1 MKRRTLALAAV
12 ALLAAIAAAVISQQR
27 APQAGKEKALL
38 FPGLAAKIN
47 DIDALSVEDG
57 RTALTIRRRNGRWL
71 IAEADDYPA
80 LPDKVKQTVLG
91 VADLRVIAEKTS
103 DPARY
108 QRLGVAEPG
117 SQGAVSHWLA
127 LKQGE
132 AEPARLVVGDPR
144 RSRAAADAPGLY
156 VRVPGR
162 AAALL
167 VTGRLNVSADVT
179 QWIKRDLVNI
189 AAERVESVRLR
200 PGAGPEI
207 HIERDAPTA
216 DLALQN
222 LPAGKEPGAE
232 YLINRLGA
240 VLENVYVDGVR
251 NEDGLDFAAPDAV
264 LEVSA
269 FDGLAARAEVK
280 KSGDRSYARFFFT
293 APAEN
298 DAATDAAAEQDA
310 PGGAKDA
317 ASMTTDDAAADA
329 AMTTEDAM
337 EDAAPE
343 DPTPAQEAEQLNAAV
358 RGWAYRL
365 SLSKAELFDQ
375 SLADLVREPGEAGQ
389 E

>member
-1 MKRRTLALAAV
+1 MKRRTIALAAV
-12 ALLAAIAAAVISQQR
+12 ALLAAAAATIVSQQR

-57 RTALTIRRRNGRWL
+57 RAALTIRRRNGRWL

-117 SQGAVSHWLA
+117 SQGAVSHWLT

-132 AEPARLVVGDPR
+132 AEPVRLVVGDPR
-144 RSRAAADAPGLY
+144 RSRSAAAAPGLY

-167 VTGRLNVSADVT
+167 ATGRLNVSADVV

-189 AAERVESVRLR
+189 AAERVRSVRLR
-200 PGAGPEI
+200 PGAGPAI
-207 HIERDAPTA
+207 HLTRDAPTA
-216 DLALQN
+216 NLVLQN
-222 LPAGKEPGAE
+222 IPEGKEPGAE

-264 LEVSA
+264 VEVSA
-269 FDGLAARAEVK
+269 FNGLEARAEVK
-280 KSGDRSYARFFFT
+280 KSGEHSYARFFFT

-298 DAATDAAAEQDA
+298 DAPAPAGREADALEDAATATGDA
-310 PGGAKDA
+310 L
-317 ASMTTDDAAADA
+317 
-329 AMTTEDAM
+329 

-343 DPTPAQEAEQLNAAV
+343 DPTPAQEAEALNTAA

-375 SLADLVREPGEAGQ
+375 SLADLVRDPGKPGQ